1 MRRSIFLPLMI
12 AAAAAAAPVI
22 AEPSDGSLSLNLDL
36 GARTGRVMIA
46 LFDARA
52 AYDGQGAPVR
62 QVVIDAAGD
71 PVALFEGLPAGR
83 YAAKMFHD
91 VDGDGRMGV
100 NPFGMPVEP
109 FAFTNNAVGN
119 MGPADWDRAAVEV
132 NGAVE
137 QTIRLR

>member
-46 LFDARA
+46 LFDSRA

-71 PVALFEGLPAGR
+71 PVAVFEGLPAGR

-91 VDGDGRMGV
+91 IDGDGRMGV